1 MCPGM
6 LLAVTVQ
13 LVLPLTK
20 PVVYE
25 LDWDRADARV
35 PFGLARI
42 SHTRKSVPNP
52 LPRSRYLGLSS
63 SHAPS

>member
-6 LLAVTVQ
+6 LLAVILQ

-35 PFGLARI
+35 PFGLARLVTLE
-42 SHTRKSVPNP
+42 SQFRTPC
-52 LPRSRYLGLSS
+52 LSLS
-63 SHAPS
+63 I